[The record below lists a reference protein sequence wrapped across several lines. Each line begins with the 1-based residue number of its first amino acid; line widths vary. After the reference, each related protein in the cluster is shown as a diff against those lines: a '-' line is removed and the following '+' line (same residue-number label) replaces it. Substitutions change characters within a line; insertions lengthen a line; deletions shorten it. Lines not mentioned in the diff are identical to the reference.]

1 MVSAGVESGCG
12 VMANRSWGYKASEM
26 VYERFLERIATTGQI
41 LLPELNMSEDGMT
54 GAGLDELRLQAEN
67 ARLKSALVDIFHVT
81 LELTVQ
87 STLSASGPGERI
99 SKIVFDALGEDTL
112 RELLRLRREEK
123 KGE

>member
-1 MVSAGVESGCG
+1 
-12 VMANRSWGYKASEM
+12 MANHSWGYQASEM

-81 LELTVQ
+81 L
-87 STLSASGPGERI
+87 
-99 SKIVFDALGEDTL
+99 
-112 RELLRLRREEK
+112 
-123 KGE
+123 